1 MLALCAALLSP
12 LAASDHV
19 LLVKSEC
26 MPHFLSRLLVAT
38 HALDSQLQVLRPR
51 PFLPRVPFKA
61 HPDAQAQPESTLGHT
76 SRAILPGAPLATP
89 APSHP
94 CSAAADPAQHEVQT
108 EGGPISF
115 ASSSSKE
122 SAELQSFSFPA
133 QAPVSPHTALQA
145 AGWQQM
151 PPGSLVPFT
160 IRSPR
165 QQNSVQQQAS
175 SRSQPSLSAEGPP
188 RVPSSALR
196 DRDVQSRSSSH
207 AYTRPHA
214 RSTSAPRRRHENL
227 RERWP
232 PHHL

>member
-1 MLALCAALLSP
+1 
-12 LAASDHV
+12 
-19 LLVKSEC
+19 

-38 HALDSQLQVLRPR
+38 HALDSQLQVLRPG

-89 APSHP
+89 APSHT
-94 CSAAADPAQHEVQT
+94 CSAAADPVQQEVQT
-108 EGGPISF
+108 EGRPISF

-165 QQNSVQQQAS
+165 QQISVQQQAS

-196 DRDVQSRSSSH
+196 DRDVQSRGSSH

-227 RERWP
+227 RERWL